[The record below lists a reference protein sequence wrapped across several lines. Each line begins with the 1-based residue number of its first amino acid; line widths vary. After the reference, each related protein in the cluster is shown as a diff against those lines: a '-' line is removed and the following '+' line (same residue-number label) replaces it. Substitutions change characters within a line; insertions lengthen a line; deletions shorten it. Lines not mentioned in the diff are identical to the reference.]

1 MVRSHNEAVPTVVVL
16 GDDQT
21 VYHCE
26 QDTAC
31 HGPRWA
37 NIAAMY
43 AFPSGDPAS
52 RDDLTDVEAVV
63 AALARAISAGLPIW
77 MPNSLR
83 DLGREEHYRRLCM
96 VLHRHGLDLL
106 VDYKLWLAPGVDGMN
121 EIDHALRREVQA
133 VDALDRAALAAAGV
147 ESIETVVEKAAVAL
161 QPMSHQN
168 GWPPTLPQPD
178 FEWVNRHDLVMSYVR
193 WLVDGC
199 GVTRAAAARV
209 LNSSGQR
216 TPDGK
221 AWQSRDVSA
230 LLNGICDRGAA
241 A

>member
-1 MVRSHNEAVPTVVVL
+1 
-16 GDDQT
+16 
-21 VYHCE
+21 
-26 QDTAC
+26 
-31 HGPRWA
+31 
-37 NIAAMY
+37 MY
-43 AFPSGDPAS
+43 EFRSGDPALHDELS
-52 RDDLTDVEAVV
+52 DVEAVV
-63 AALARAISAGLPIW
+63 AALARAISARLPIW

-83 DLGREEHYRRLCM
+83 DLGREEHYRRLSM
-96 VLHRHGLDLL
+96 VLHRHGIDLL
-106 VDYKLWLAPGVDGMN
+106 VDYKLWPAPGVDGMN

-133 VDALDRAALAAAGV
+133 VDALDRAALASAGV

-161 QPMSHQN
+161 RPTPHQN
-168 GWPPTLPQPD
+168 AWPPTLPQPD
-178 FEWVNRHDLVMSYVR
+178 LEWVNRRDSVMSYVR

-209 LNSSGQR
+209 LNSSGQQ

-230 LLNGICDRGAA
+230 LLNGIYDREAA